1 MLGPAAARLRPP
13 VAPLRGFP
21 WFAARLSLAVART
34 RRFTRW
40 WSGVGGAVVAVAL
53 LVPAVGRDRGADSA
67 VALEQAAVDSLRT
80 AGRLRQLRALSQ
92 NADTALAEALAA
104 SERVPVRRRAR
115 STTDPSVRSLA
126 RALARADSTRS
137 AASYLA
143 LADEPLVRY
152 GPRMRAFADSLART
166 QDAREVRR
174 LGLTI
179 AQMAQYRLA
188 ALEEGPVREDRVVA
202 ETPPDTAALRALSVA
217 LADSVRRASAR
228 HADRVADVAR
238 LDSTARAMR
247 EAVPALSMGPLLLLI
262 LLLGLF
268 VRVGTALLQELG
280 APTLAHSVEA
290 ERAVGAPALALVRDP
305 LPEGPLRFR
314 PSGVDPFRVLYLA
327 LTSTGTRARSVIV
340 TGREPLIAAAAGAR
354 LAIAAAA
361 DHRTTLVV
369 DLDPEQIALARIFR
383 DHPEPGFTDALAQA
397 FQWREVARAVG
408 SSDGLALQMLPAG
421 TARDPVPDAPRAEAC
436 ASFRAFREAFE
447 LTIVVAALSDLA
459 LAREL
464 LPGAPVV
471 LSATIGETPIDQ
483 FVGDARDTERSGERL
498 HSLAL
503 WDAPRPQ
510 LPSRA
515 ELAAHLSKRKGRTP
529 GGSFKAVQEA
539 INKPSQS

>member
-40 WSGVGGAVVAVAL
+40 WLGVGGTVVAVAL
-53 LVPAVGRDRGADSA
+53 LMPVVGRDGGADSA
-67 VALEQAAVDSLRT
+67 QALEQAAADTLRT
-80 AGRLRQLRALSQ
+80 AGRLRQLRALSR
-92 NADTALAEALAA
+92 NADTALAEAIA
-104 SERVPVRRRAR
+104 SSARGPARRRDR
-115 STTDPSVRSLA
+115 TNEDPRVRSLS
-126 RALARADSTRS
+126 RALAVADSTRS
-137 AASYLA
+137 ATSYLA
-143 LADEPLVRY
+143 LAAEPLVRY

-166 QDAREVRR
+166 QDPREVRR

-179 AQMAQYRLA
+179 AQMAQYRLD
-188 ALEEGPVREDRVVA
+188 ALESGSVREEPA
-202 ETPPDTAALRALSVA
+202 PPNVSADTAALRAQALALTDSVA
-217 LADSVRRASAR
+217 RASAR
-228 HADRVADVAR
+228 HTEQVAAVVR
-238 LDSTARAMR
+238 LDSAARTARNA
-247 EAVPALSMGPLLLLI
+247 APALSMGPLLLLI
-262 LLLGLF
+262 LLLGLI

-305 LPEGPLRFR
+305 LPDGPLRFR

-340 TGREPLIAAAAGAR
+340 TGREPLITAAVGAR

-408 SSDGLALQMLPAG
+408 SSDGLALQMMPAG
-421 TARDPVPDAPRAEAC
+421 TTRDAVPDAPRAEAC
-436 ASFRAFREAFE
+436 ASFRAFRESFE
-447 LTIVVAALSDLA
+447 FTIVVATLPDLA
-459 LAREL
+459 FAREL

-471 LSATIGETPIDQ
+471 LSATVGETPIDE
-483 FVGDARDTERSGERL
+483 FVRDARDAERQGERL

-539 INKPSQS
+539 INKPQKG